1 MAVVRDFMVRLLA
14 DPKELVKA
22 FGNIRKDGEDT
33 FGDKGIGGSL
43 NNLLPSFNKLAI
55 ASTAAFAGMAAFG
68 AAAAKAAAEDAAE
81 QDKLAKVLQNVT
93 GATDEVVAAN
103 EQFISGL
110 QRTTTFSD
118 SEMRPA
124 LAALVAATG
133 DLAEAQGMLR
143 LAQDI
148 SIGTGLSLVD
158 VSSALA
164 KASNDNF
171 KSLKALS
178 PALADNIK
186 EGQSLEQ
193 IFAELSA
200 TFGGSAAAAAGTL
213 QGQMTILR
221 NSLGEVV
228 ENIGAALLPAINAI
242 LPLFQSFADF
252 AQRNS
257 GLLIAVGAAA
267 ATFTGIIIAL
277 STAMKVYTIATGIAR
292 LATVA
297 LGTTISVTPIGA
309 IITLTSLAAGAL
321 AYFATKT
328 DEAEEQQK
336 QFNQALSATNQF
348 LSSNRGIVTAAGDR
362 FVELTNRMLKLNS
375 ALSTTTNQLFTQ
387 TNRLE
392 ALSRAHGVSTFTT
405 GKFTVATSGA
415 GSAVKTA
422 AEKLKEYRDVLKQ
435 TETLQKAL
443 ATSSKQV
450 GKARLNVAEA
460 DAALAKAQ
468 QELNDAQMGGDP
480 AKIKD
485 AQRALAAAERNLA
498 RAKFDTE
505 EAVFAVVE
513 KEKEL
518 KELRADPGADPME
531 IRKAEIAL
539 AEAKF
544 RVADAEDAEVK
555 SARDLTDAR
564 RELRIATDGLKEG
577 DEELLV
583 FKIAVEEATKA
594 QQDAAEQLIDALDG
608 EREAIDDLAD
618 AYKRLAAAAKDAGKT
633 IPTMPTLPSVTVPT
647 PGAAVPG
654 TSSGTTVVV
663 NTGIGTDGREAARQ
677 IVEILENYSNI
688 DSRFL
693 NQLTGSNIAL

>member
-1 MAVVRDFMVRLLA
+1 MVRLLA
-14 DPKELVKA
+14 DPKQLVSA
-22 FGNIRKDGEDT
+22 FGTIRKDGQET

-43 NNLLPSFNKLAI
+43 NQLLPSFNKLAI

-68 AAAAKAAAEDAAE
+68 AKAAQAAAADAAE
-81 QDKLAKVLQNVT
+81 QEKLAKVLQNVT
-93 GATDEVVAAN
+93 GATDDVVAAN

-158 VSSALA
+158 VSQALA

-186 EGQSLEQ
+186 EGQTLDQ

-242 LPLFQSFADF
+242 IPLLQQFADF
-252 AQRNS
+252 AERNS

-277 STAMKVYTIATGIAR
+277 SAAIKIYTIATGIAR

-309 IITLTSLAAGAL
+309 MITLVSLAAGAL

-328 DEAEEQQK
+328 DEAEIQQRE
-336 QFNQALSATNQF
+336 FNQAISATNQW
-348 LSSNRGIVTAAGDR
+348 LSSNKGIVTAAGDR
-362 FVELTNRMLKLNS
+362 YIELTNRMMKLNS
-375 ALSTTTNQLFTQ
+375 ALSTTTNQLYTQ

-392 ALSRAHGVSTFTT
+392 AMARAYGVTTFQT
-405 GKFTVATSGA
+405 GKFSAATGGA
-415 GSAVKTA
+415 GSAAKTA
-422 AEKLKEYRDVLKQ
+422 AEKLADYRDVLKQ

-443 ATSSKQV
+443 TTSSKNV
-450 GKARLNVAEA
+450 AKARLNVAEA

-485 AQRALAAAERNLA
+485 AQRALAAAERGVA

-505 EAVFAVVE
+505 EAVFAVAE

-518 KELRADPGADPME
+518 ADLRKDPKADPVE

-555 SARDLTDAR
+555 SANDLAEAR
-564 RELRIATDGLKEG
+564 RGLRIATDGLREG

-583 FKIAVEEATKA
+583 LKNAVDEATRA
-594 QQDAAEQLIDALDG
+594 QQEAAEQLVDAIDR
-608 EREAIDDLAD
+608 EREAVDDLAES
-618 AYKRLAAAAKDAGKT
+618 YKRLAAAAKDAGKT
-633 IPTMPTLPSVTVPT
+633 VPTLPTLPTVVTPT
-647 PGAAVPG
+647 TG
-654 TSSGTTVVV
+654 TGTTTTTTGTTVVV

-677 IVEILENYSNI
+677 IVEILNNYSYI
-688 DSRFL
+688 DPNFQ
-693 NQLTGSNIAL
+693 NQFIGSNIAL